1 MNERDLNKLLLDN
14 EFLNRKIKN
23 YIDKKL
29 LTKQEPHK
37 IESGEHAVKADH
49 NLNFAKNNINTYS
62 DWAIVGCYYAL
73 YHIAL
78 ALILKKGFSSKNHDA
93 TLCVLIKYY
102 YKKHL
107 TEEDIMLLNEI
118 YLDNQDILFY
128 VQAKQERE
136 KAAYSSKIFLDEK
149 KTKELHL
156 KTVLFVSKCK
166 KILEDS

>member
-1 MNERDLNKLLLDN
+1 
-14 EFLNRKIKN
+14 
-23 YIDKKL
+23 
-29 LTKQEPHK
+29 
-37 IESGEHAVKADH
+37 
-49 NLNFAKNNINTYS
+49 
-62 DWAIVGCYYAL
+62 VGCYYAL

-107 TEEDIMLLNEI
+107 TEEDIMLLNQI

-128 VQAKQERE
+128 VHAKQERE
-136 KAAYSSKIFLDEK
+136 KAAYSSRIFLDKK
-149 KTKELHL
+149 KTNELHL

-166 KILEDS
+166 KILEN